1 MQHPF
6 SGIIVPRK
14 IEVESKLPARRS
26 LIKGFLLSL
35 PAISAVGGMGTRL
48 FAADQP
54 GKPEPDELARLASHR
69 LYLVVLKDD
78 RRVDNRGQRE
88 FGRGAARVV
97 VQPRF
102 DDRRRRELGVLGP
115 FVRNLQGDLKDQS
128 GWLTWAAP
136 ADAVKLAEA
145 PEIEAVAAILPDHK
159 PDPQGRPDR
168 RSKTLIAMLA
178 PNMWQEKPA
187 AETYADSKRVAE
199 DLAKLLSEQKVDIA
213 ARNEMFLTVR
223 LADLAAADTVVTELK
238 QHPQVASLEWDAV
251 ATTLA
256 IGEEGGN
263 RVTTQA
269 LGEEGN
275 PPRPSTRRLG
285 EEGGGRPTTDAIGE
299 EGGRPP
305 RATTFAVGEEG
316 GQPPQ
321 QITTFALGEE
331 G

>member
-1 MQHPF
+1 
-6 SGIIVPRK
+6 
-14 IEVESKLPARRS
+14 S

-35 PAISAVGGMGTRL
+35 PAISAVGGLGTRL
-48 FAADQP
+48 FAADRP

-69 LYLVVLKDD
+69 LYLVVFKEARPINDP
-78 RRVDNRGQRE
+78 RRVP
-88 FGRGAARVV
+88 GRGAARVAIR
-97 VQPRF
+97 PGF
-102 DDRRRRELGVLGP
+102 DDRRRRELGILGP
-115 FVRNLQGDLKDQS
+115 FVRNLQGDLKDKS

-136 ADAVKLAEA
+136 ADVAKLAEA
-145 PEIEAVAAILPDHK
+145 PEIEAVTPILPDDK

-199 DLAKLLSEQKVDIA
+199 DLAKLLTEQKVDVA

-223 LADLAAADTVVTELK
+223 LADLALADAVVAKLK

-263 RVTTQA
+263 RITTQA

-275 PPRPSTRRLG
+275 PPRPTTKRLG
-285 EEGGGRPTTDAIGE
+285 EEGGGRPTTEAIGE

-305 RATTFAVGEEG
+305 
-316 GQPPQ
+316 Q
-321 QITTFALGEE
+321 QVTTFALGEE

>member
-6 SGIIVPRK
+6 AGIIVPRK
-14 IEVESKLPARRS
+14 TEIESKLPARRS

-35 PAISAVGGMGTRL
+35 PVISAAGGIGTRL
-48 FAADQP
+48 FAADRPGQP
-54 GKPEPDELARLASHR
+54 EADDLARLATHR
-69 LYLVVLKDD
+69 LYLVVPRDA
-78 RRVDNRGQRE
+78 RRFN
-88 FGRGAARVV
+88 
-97 VQPRF
+97 
-102 DDRRRRELGVLGP
+102 DRRRRELGVLGP
-115 FVRNLQGDLKDQS
+115 FVRDLQGDLKDKS
-128 GWLTWAAP
+128 GWLTWASP
-136 ADAVKLAEA
+136 ADAAKLAEA
-145 PEIEAVAAILPDHK
+145 AEIEAVTPISPDDK
-159 PDPQGRPDR
+159 PNPQGRPDR
-168 RSKTLIAMLA
+168 RAKTLIAMLA

-199 DLAKLLSEQKVDIA
+199 DLAKLLSEQKVDVA
-213 ARNEMFLTVR
+213 ASNDLFLTVR
-223 LADLAAADTVVTELK
+223 LADLAAADAVVTELK

-256 IGEEGGN
+256 LGEEGGN

-275 PPRPSTRRLG
+275 PPRPSTKRLG

-321 QITTFALGEE
+321 RVTTFALGEE